1 MGITMDF
8 MNEEHK
14 RLIIAL
20 VAGFLAGFLPMLMQ
34 YWDRG
39 YSSADIKNA
48 YDRGY
53 DEALKT
59 NPASDRL
66 EIVCAALW
74 FYDQAQKGKK

>member
-1 MGITMDF
+1 MVFI
-8 MNEEHK
+8 NEESK
-14 RLIIAL
+14 RLILAL
-20 VAGFLAGFLPMLMQ
+20 VAGFLAGFLPMLVQ

-39 YSSADIKNA
+39 YSKADVAEA
-48 YDRGY
+48 YETGY
-53 DEALKT
+53 NEALRT

>member
-1 MGITMDF
+1 MDF
-8 MNEEHK
+8 INEEHK

-20 VAGFLAGFLPMLMQ
+20 VAGFLVGFLPMIVQ

-39 YSSADIKNA
+39 YSRADMAAA

-53 DEALKT
+53 DEALRT

>member
-1 MGITMDF
+1 MDF
-8 MNEEHK
+8 INEEHK
-14 RLIIAL
+14 RLILAL
-20 VAGFLAGFLPMLMQ
+20 VIGFLAGFLPMLIQ

-48 YDRGY
+48 YQTGY

-66 EIVCAALW
+66 EVVCAALW

>member
-1 MGITMDF
+1 MYLK
-8 MNEEHK
+8 NEEII
-14 RLIIAL
+14 RLI
-20 VAGFLAGFLPMLMQ
+20 VAITVGFAIGFSTLMIQ

-39 YSSADIKNA
+39 YSKAEIAQA

-74 FYDQAQKGKK
+74 FADQFEEK

>member
-1 MGITMDF
+1 
-8 MNEEHK
+8 MNLDNNEHK
-14 RLIIAL
+14 RLIIAV
-20 VAGFLAGFLPMLMQ
+20 VAGFLVGFLPMLVQ

-39 YSSADIKNA
+39 YSRADMAKA

-74 FYDQAQKGKK
+74 FYDLAQKGKQR

>member
-1 MGITMDF
+1 

-39 YSSADIKNA
+39 YSTTDVTKA
-48 YDRGY
+48 YQTGY

-66 EIVCAALW
+66 EIVCAAIW
-74 FYDQAQKGKK
+74 FYDQAQKVKK

>member
-1 MGITMDF
+1 
-8 MNEEHK
+8 
-14 RLIIAL
+14 
-20 VAGFLAGFLPMLMQ
+20 MLMQ
-34 YWDRG
+34 YWDRE
-39 YSSADIKNA
+39 YSRADIAQA

-74 FYDQAQKGKK
+74 FYDQSQKVKK

>member
-1 MGITMDF
+1 MDF
-8 MNEEHK
+8 INEEHK

-20 VAGFLAGFLPMLMQ
+20 VAGFLAGFLPMLIQ

-39 YSSADIKNA
+39 YSNADIKNA
-48 YDRGY
+48 YNRGY
-53 DEALKT
+53 NEALRT

-74 FYDQAQKGKK
+74 FYDQNQKVKK

>member
-1 MGITMDF
+1 
-8 MNEEHK
+8 MNLDNDGHK

-20 VAGFLAGFLPMLMQ
+20 VAGFLVGFLPMLVQ

-39 YSSADIKNA
+39 YSRADIKNA
-48 YDRGY
+48 YQTGY

-74 FYDQAQKGKK
+74 FYDLAQKGKK

>member
-1 MGITMDF
+1 MDF
-8 MNEEHK
+8 INEEHK

-20 VAGFLAGFLPMLMQ
+20 MAGFLVGFLPMLVQ

-39 YSSADIKNA
+39 YSRADVAKA

-53 DEALKT
+53 DEALMT

-74 FYDQAQKGKK
+74 FYDQSQKAKK

>member
-1 MGITMDF
+1 
-8 MNEEHK
+8 MNLFSDEHK
-14 RLIIAL
+14 RLTVAL
-20 VAGFLAGFLPMLMQ
+20 MAGFLAGFLPMLAQ

-39 YSSADIKNA
+39 YSSADMVKA
-48 YDRGY
+48 YQTGH

-74 FYDQAQKGKK
+74 FYDQAQKGKQP

>member
-1 MGITMDF
+1 MI
-8 MNEEHK
+8 NLENREII
-14 RLIIAL
+14 RLILATT
-20 VAGFLAGFLPMLMQ
+20 AGFLIGFGTLMIQ

-39 YSSADIKNA
+39 FSKQDMIEA
-48 YDRGY
+48 YDTGY

-74 FYDQAQKGKK
+74 FAEQVKE

>member
-1 MGITMDF
+1 MGVMMDF
-8 MNEEHK
+8 MNEESK
-14 RLIIAL
+14 RLIIAV
-20 VAGFLAGFLPMLMQ
+20 VAGFLVGFLPMLVQ

-39 YSSADIKNA
+39 YSRADMAQA
-48 YDRGY
+48 YQTGH

-74 FYDQAQKGKK
+74 FYDLAQKGKK